1 MPMHWG
7 FTPELSVLATEREVM
22 PVSGNPHLTERAKAR
37 QTAKQ
42 QWQLQEAANRAPS
55 TDMLL
60 RPMAEAKVSAM
71 GQGKVVA
78 KVPGMAV
85 VTAVDT
91 AVVTAAATAV
101 ATVAATAAQSK
112 RK

>member
-1 MPMHWG
+1 MHWV

-42 QWQLQEAANRAPS
+42 QWQLQEVANRAPS

-71 GQGKVVA
+71 GQGKVAA
-78 KVPGMAV
+78 KVPAM
-85 VTAVDT
+85 AVDT
-91 AVVTAAATAV
+91 AAD
-101 ATVAATAAQSK
+101 TVAAMVEATAAQSK

>member
-1 MPMHWG
+1 MRLG
-7 FTPELSVLATEREVM
+7 FMQGSWALATEREVM
-22 PVSGNPHLTERAKAR
+22 PVTGNPHLTERAKAR

-60 RPMAEAKVSAM
+60 RPMAEAKVLAM

-78 KVPGMAV
+78 KVPA
-85 VTAVDT
+85 TAVDT
-91 AVVTAAATAV
+91 AVDTAAVTVAATAV
-101 ATVAATAAQSK
+101 ATVVATAAQSK